1 MSFTDRV
8 YEAIKT
14 GGPEAMLAELQ
25 ATFDAVRNHLA
36 KSFVAF
42 ESDDWPFLLV
52 ALEISAAQLR
62 GHMSRKQLE
71 LADVLR
77 EHTVGVSTV
86 RKKRKEK
93 K

>member
-1 MSFTDRV
+1 MSYTDRI
-8 YEAIKT
+8 YDAIKT
-14 GGPEAMLAELQ
+14 GGPGAMLAELQ

-36 KSFVAF
+36 ECFEAF
-42 ESDDWPFLLV
+42 GSDDWPFLLV

-62 GHMSRKQLE
+62 GHMSPKQLE

-86 RKKRKEK
+86 RKRKEG
-93 K
+93 

>member
-1 MSFTDRV
+1 
-8 YEAIKT
+8 
-14 GGPEAMLAELQ
+14 MLAELQ

-36 KSFVAF
+36 ECFEAF
-42 ESDDWPFLLV
+42 GSDDWPFLLV

-62 GHMSRKQLE
+62 GHMSPKQLE

-86 RKKRKEK
+86 RKRKEG
-93 K
+93 